1 MTTTSTPTPSR
12 TKIRRGTALAA
23 IACTVGVSAGS
34 AVLGAAPAQA
44 LGLNSGCQVQIA
56 KVDAATGL
64 PLAGATFKVATADGS
79 ASLLTPAQL
88 AQINAQFA
96 QLVAPFAAFNAAITA
111 QGPLSPTAFPFLRDA
126 GGAVPSTTIADVRA
140 SLAILTPFASAPSIP
155 ASASVGLDTSA
166 GIAFQ
171 NATREEVAAEQAFLA
186 ANAGVQDLGPTNGLG
201 TAPATNPSPTGA
213 PTITNPTGT
222 GARNPQH
229 AIEVGTNF
237 TLDLNTRPGGM
248 LTLPAG
254 VDFVSATNGA
264 LFDPVTRTITNVTGG
279 MAVLTL
285 RGTQPGSVTLQAS
298 DVSLPGGPVP
308 AGTFRSGPLTLAFQT
323 PVSAI
328 APPPAAL
335 AFTTSPT
342 GQITPA
348 PGLGAFSDRSLQI
361 VAQVNLPAGPL
372 AAQLAAFKAAVEVP
386 SLTEPTQANGLLNIT
401 PAAAVGA
408 ATDPSAIVVDSGPAL
423 GSTSTVGVVPVVI
436 TEVTPPA
443 GFALDTSAGQ
453 SIPVGFSA
461 CLAPATPPAP
471 GSPAWTITTG
481 PTADGRGTVTTATLR
496 DVLAAVVVPPV
507 VTPPVTTPPVVP
519 PVVTTPPVIPPVV
532 VPPVVTPPVTTPPVI
547 PPVVTTPPVVVVPPV
562 VTTPP
567 VVTPAPVVVPVIP
580 APVVTTPPVVTPVV
594 PAPVVTPAPVVVPV
608 IPVPVV
614 TPAPAPVAIA
624 VPVTPAPSVARVA
637 PPRGVDA
644 GLAVDQ
650 SSGTGQ
656 RVLGVL
662 LGLTGLTVAG
672 GLLARRR
679 RQS

>member
-155 ASASVGLDTSA
+155 TSASVGLDTSA

-436 TEVTPPA
+436 TEVTAPT
-443 GFALDTSAGQ
+443 GFTLDTSVQ
-453 SIPVGFSA
+453 SLPVGFSA
-461 CLAPATPPAP
+461 CLAPATTPAP

-481 PTADGRGTVTTATLR
+481 TTADGRGTVTTATLR
-496 DVLAAVVVPPV
+496 DAVAAVVVPPV
-507 VTPPVTTPPVVP
+507 T
-519 PVVTTPPVIPPVV
+519 
-532 VPPVVTPPVTTPPVI
+532 TPPVTTPPVI

-567 VVTPAPVVVPVIP
+567 VVTPVVPAPVVVPVIP

-594 PAPVVTPAPVVVPV
+594 PTPVVTPAPVVVPV
-608 IPVPVV
+608 IPAPVV

-624 VPVTPAPSVARVA
+624 VPVTPAPQVARVARVA

-644 GLAVDQ
+644 GLAAADS
-650 SSGTGQ
+650 SSGSGQ
-656 RVLGVL
+656 RVLGGI
-662 LGLTGLTVAG
+662 LGLTGLAGAG
-672 GLLARRR
+672 GLFARRR
-679 RQS
+679 RS